1 MDDNLH
7 HRFILPDRSYQGLV
21 RSELRKM
28 AQSAGFTGHRLGE
41 IEIIIAEITS
51 NLVKHAIK
59 GGIILSRVISHP
71 EKGIELIAIDNGPGM
86 RMPTKMMEDGQSTKS
101 TLGQGLGAIRR
112 LSDLFDMYTLRT
124 WGTIVLSRTYIKK
137 GVKNSRYSFELNGI
151 RVAKKEESKCG
162 DAWSIRET
170 DKILK
175 LALIDGLGHGNSANA
190 AAMVAVNTLVTNPAN
205 NPVDEL
211 RNLHDTL
218 KKTRGAVVN
227 VAHFDKKNKQLYY
240 SGVGNISMRIITP
253 NMSKG
258 CFSYNGIVGHIL
270 PASLNNH
277 QMQWN
282 EKVDTVVMHSDGL
295 TSRWDLQKYPG
306 LLNHHGTVISA
317 ALYKDHNRGSDD
329 STVIV
334 GKFAKRLNG

>member
-1 MDDNLH
+1 MPRSTSLSTMTEPPLFSTILLIRNKPIPLPSDCSENLANGVKT
-7 HRFILPDRSYQGLV
+7 RSLIIDRSIPDPL
-21 RSELRKM
+21 SEN
-28 AQSAGFTGHRLGE
+28 
-41 IEIIIAEITS
+41 TS
-51 NLVKHAIK
+51 
-59 GGIILSRVISHP
+59 
-71 EKGIELIAIDNGPGM
+71 
-86 RMPTKMMEDGQSTKS
+86 
-101 TLGQGLGAIRR
+101 
-112 LSDLFDMYTLRT
+112 
-124 WGTIVLSRTYIKK
+124 
-137 GVKNSRYSFELNGI
+137 
-151 RVAKKEESKCG
+151 
-162 DAWSIRET
+162 
-170 DKILK
+170 KIF
-175 LALIDGLGHGNSANA
+175 LIDGLGHGNSANA